1 MNDLNNHR
9 AFLKKNF
16 ETLKQ
21 ELSAR
26 YEKNIIEIVDLEKAK
41 KELEN
46 IVFKETLILVE
57 ESRLKM
63 LEKQTVV
70 NTKLIDYSKLNK
82 LYEIFILK
90 TQFSAEQL
98 YWSSVTSPPVTVSK
112 PKVFPKKVP
121 STSEVLKNLNKAQD
135 LLTKFDECIK
145 RRTTLSPHE
154 IGSWE
159 QSDIKGTFKADVIPL
174 SENLKETFNFFEK
187 GFIAKVEEMK
197 DIFKQIEDEVD

>member
-1 MNDLNNHR
+1 QVIVQNVQGRQSQGYSGNARYNQASGTRVINVVGNTGANQPRADHVDAYDSDYDNEATSNGIFMENLSLVGSLNNDLVAPR
-9 AFLKKNF
+9 YDSDTD
-16 ETLKQ
+16 TL
-21 ELSAR
+21 S
-26 YEKNIIEIVDLEKAK
+26 
-41 KELEN
+41 
-46 IVFKETLILVE
+46 T
-57 ESRLKM
+57 
-63 LEKQTVV
+63 
-70 NTKLIDYSKLNK
+70 
-82 LYEIFILK
+82 
-90 TQFSAEQL
+90 EQL